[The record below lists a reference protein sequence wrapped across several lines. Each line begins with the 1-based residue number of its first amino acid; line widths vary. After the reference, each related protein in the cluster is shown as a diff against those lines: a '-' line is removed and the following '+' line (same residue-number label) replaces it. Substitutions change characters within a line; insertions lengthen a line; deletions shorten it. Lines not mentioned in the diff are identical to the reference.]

1 MTGTGEDRA
10 ALARGEGRGTRAA
23 SAPARSRARDWRRR
37 GRPTAAI
44 RAMFV
49 VLQLVSFLV
58 LWGCGGEAIAIHDV
72 QGRGAESSR
81 VGQEVTVEGV
91 VTAVLEEGFFLQSLR
106 GDWSR
111 ASSEGLF
118 VSTAGPSPDPGD
130 VVRVN
135 GTVAECRR
143 SKRELS
149 VTTLEV
155 ADAETP
161 FELLERRTTLPE
173 PVPLRALPTLLPRAL
188 EAWESLEGM
197 LVETTSAQ
205 VVGPTDRF
213 GEAVLLLDG
222 NATRNLPRTPRGGL
236 ALVAP
241 VADAPFPF
249 RVVID
254 DALAPLPPMSV
265 GARLEEPIMGVVDYR
280 YGTYRLLPFATP
292 VVAEAAADRALPT
305 TPESPSST
313 LSLATFN
320 LENLDLGDEPA
331 RFRRLAEVVVGAL
344 GSPDLVGLQEI
355 QDDSGARDDGTVS
368 SDGAHR
374 RLITAITAL
383 GGPSYLFR
391 EVRPLDNRDGGAPG
405 ANIRASLLVRKDRG
419 IVPVDRPGEDP
430 ARATAVAFLDEA
442 GRPAVSPSPGRLGL
456 DDRAFSDTRKPLVV
470 QLEIDGEPLFVIV
483 CHLSSKRG
491 DDLPFGAVQPPRR
504 ASEPQRIA
512 QARSIARFVS
522 DLTTLDR
529 AVRVVVLGDLND
541 FHFSAP
547 LAELESAGLTN
558 ALLALPPEQRYT
570 YVHQGVSQALDHVLL
585 SPSLLAAGS
594 PEVIIPHVGSEQP
607 AARRVSD
614 HDPLLVR
621 IPRPGRRA
629 PDLDGIETSNP
640 SAGGAPSGAPTADPQ
655 RSPR

>member
-1 MTGTGEDRA
+1 MKGTGEDRA
-10 ALARGEGRGTRAA
+10 ALAKGEGRGARPA
-23 SAPARSRARDWRRR
+23 SPARSRARDWRRR
-37 GRPTAAI
+37 RRPTAAI
-44 RAMFV
+44 RAVVV

-58 LWGCGGEAIAIHDV
+58 LWGCGGEDIAIHDV

-91 VTAVLEEGFFLQSLR
+91 VTAVLDEGFFLQSLR
-106 GDWSR
+106 ADWSR

-118 VSTAGPSPDPGD
+118 VSTAGRNPDPGD

-135 GTVAECRR
+135 GTVAEYRR
-143 SKRELS
+143 SERELS
-149 VTTLEV
+149 VTTLEA
-155 ADAETP
+155 ADAENS
-161 FELLERRTTLPE
+161 FELLERRALPE
-173 PVPLRALPTLLPRAL
+173 PVPLRALPTELPRAL
-188 EAWESLEGM
+188 ETWEALEGM
-197 LVETTSAQ
+197 LVEISGAQ

-222 NATRNLPRTPRGGL
+222 NATRDLPRTPRGGL

-280 YGTYRLLPFATP
+280 FGTYRLLPFATP
-292 VVAEAAADRALPT
+292 VVAAAADRALPT
-305 TPESPSST
+305 TPEAPSST

-374 RLITAITAL
+374 RLIAAIAAL
-383 GGPSYLFR
+383 DGPSYLFR

-405 ANIRASLLVRKDRG
+405 ANIRTSLLVRKDRG

-430 ARATAVAFLDEA
+430 ARATAVAFLDKA

-456 DDRAFSDTRKPLVV
+456 DDPAFRDTRKPLVV

-504 ASEPQRIA
+504 ASERQRID

-522 DLTTLDR
+522 DLMTLDP

-541 FHFSAP
+541 FHFSKP
-547 LAELESAGLTN
+547 LVELEAGGLTN

-585 SPSLLAAGS
+585 SPSLLAAGT
-594 PEVIIPHVGSEQP
+594 PEVIIPRVGSEQP

-629 PDLDGIETSNP
+629 PGLDGIETSSP
-640 SAGGAPSGAPTADPQ
+640 SAGGAPSGAQIADPQ